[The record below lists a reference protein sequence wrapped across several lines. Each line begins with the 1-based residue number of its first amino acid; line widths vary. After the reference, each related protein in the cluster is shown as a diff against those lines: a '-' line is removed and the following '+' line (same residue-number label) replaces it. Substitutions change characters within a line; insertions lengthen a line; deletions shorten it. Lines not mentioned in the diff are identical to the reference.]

1 MRASSSYDNKV
12 WPIDVFQ
19 QVFTDSIV
27 NMIVEETNRYAEQII
42 GSNIV
47 TRKSRL
53 KAWSPTNAD
62 EIKKFFGL
70 VIYMGPVP
78 LPEIN
83 LYWSKSCL
91 YSNVFVEQTMTRDR
105 FFLLLRMVHFCNN
118 ADADNDRRDF
128 KVRKLIKALIENF
141 QAHVVIDE
149 SMVPFRGRLGFRQ
162 YIPGKSHK
170 YGCKLFKL
178 CTTDGYTLN
187 LELYTGQSTVCP
199 PLGCTE
205 SLVMRLIGVYLNKGR
220 TLFADYYTTNLYAEH
235 LLARETYYCG
245 TLTSN
250 RKNIPK
256 NILKENL
263 KKGKLKGLESN
274 AGVKVFNWKDKRTV
288 LTLSTIP
295 EHETKLV
302 ASGKS
307 SRSGEQIKKP

>member
-1 MRASSSYDNKV
+1 M

-42 GSNIV
+42 GSDIV

-53 KAWSPTNAD
+53 KALSPTNAD
-62 EIKKFFGL
+62 ERKKFFGL
-70 VIYMGPVP
+70 VMYMGLVP

-83 LYWSKSCL
+83 LYWSKSYL
-91 YSNVFVEQTMTRDR
+91 YSNVFVEQTINRDR

-118 ADADNDRRDF
+118 ADADKDRRDF
-128 KVRKLIKALIENF
+128 KVRKLMKALIENF
-141 QAHVVIDE
+141 QALYTPGSHVVIDE

-220 TLFADYYTTNLYAEH
+220 TLFADNYYTTNLYAEH

-256 NILKENL
+256 EIQKKEN
-263 KKGKLKGLESN
+263 
-274 AGVKVFNWKDKRTV
+274 
-288 LTLSTIP
+288 
-295 EHETKLV
+295 
-302 ASGKS
+302 
-307 SRSGEQIKKP
+307 